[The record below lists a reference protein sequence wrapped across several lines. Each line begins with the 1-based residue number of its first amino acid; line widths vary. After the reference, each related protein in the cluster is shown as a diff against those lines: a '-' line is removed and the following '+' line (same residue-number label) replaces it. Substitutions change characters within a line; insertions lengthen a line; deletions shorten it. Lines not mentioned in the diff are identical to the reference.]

1 VAAVSANVAHI
12 MDSVDRQII
21 NGLQGGFPVSE
32 YPFADAAKKLGLEE
46 SVLIKRV
53 EKMLGDGTL
62 SRFGPLYNI
71 EKAGGSYSL
80 CAMAVPDAEI
90 EHTAEII
97 NQYPEIAHNYE
108 RDHYYNL
115 WFVVATESPEQIT
128 SLLADIEEKTG
139 FPIMNLPK
147 QEEFYVGLHFDV

>member
-1 VAAVSANVAHI
+1 

-32 YPFADAAKKLGLEE
+32 TPFADAAEKLELEE
-46 SVLIKRV
+46 SDLIKRL
-53 EKMLGDGTL
+53 EILLNDGTL

-80 CAMAVPDAEI
+80 CAMAIPDPEI
-90 EHTAEII
+90 DKTAETI
-97 NQYPEIAHNYE
+97 NEYPEVAHNYE
-108 RDHYYNL
+108 RDHHYNL
-115 WFVVATESPEQIT
+115 WFVVATETPEQIST
-128 SLLADIEEKTG
+128 LLADIEEKTG
-139 FPIMNLPK
+139 FAVMNLPK